1 MNTTN
6 ELKEE
11 LGFAN
16 IDIIKALAAKVR
28 QNKKA
33 NGVHKYMKKFL
44 KMYSWKDRENL
55 IIKYTFDK
63 INPETGRVINK
74 MKQRYN
80 YIQAD
85 FDKFVDFLK
94 QTTKHNGSTKNNV
107 RNS

>member
-44 KMYSWKDRENL
+44 KMYNWKDREKL
-55 IIKYTFDK
+55 IIEYTYDK
-63 INPETGRVINK
+63 INPETNRIINK

-80 YIQAD
+80 YIQAN
-85 FDKFVDFLK
+85 FDNFVSFLK
-94 QTTKHNGSTKNNV
+94 EKTKHNGTKNNV
-107 RNS
+107 RNT